1 VNWVQ
6 NVQAVSAKQF
16 GADPSFGG
24 QAGVT
29 PIDWTVKGQK
39 LEYRNSEFGVDSFSL
54 HLSSFPVQAH
64 FCRRS
69 D

>member
-1 VNWVQ
+1 VPVAYLVERFQRVERLERSGVN
-6 NVQAVSAKQF
+6 
-16 GADPSFGG
+16 
-24 QAGVT
+24 

-39 LEYRNSEFGVDSFSL
+39 LEYRSSEFGVDSFSL